1 MDSLIRAIA
10 LTLGAVT
17 ATAYPV
23 NYGPFAGDAEV
34 ERVELTELT
43 TKPWVAATNGP
54 LRGYAFT
61 IPEQEESR
69 LIVGFTR
76 ESRAMFAV
84 MMVNGKTVMPLQ
96 TIDDF
101 ATFSG
106 LSVYSGDLNLDEVAD
121 LAIFTYCSAACGLAT
136 AVCNL
141 TFVLSSA
148 EGYAPVTVTTM
159 FAELDSFVVVDRQP
173 CFILVSLEGVDECN
187 DGRNHNFWVYNLL
200 TFDKDGVRVA
210 NDMHA
215 AFPKTI
221 WYTFK
226 PNHSETTI
234 ITDEQKAKLHK
245 ESLTGFYRRKTKE
258 LTDEE
263 PQLRQQE

>member
-96 TIDDF
+96 TIDVF

-159 FAELDSFVVVDRQP
+159 FAE
-173 CFILVSLEGVDECN
+173 
-187 DGRNHNFWVYNLL
+187 
-200 TFDKDGVRVA
+200 
-210 NDMHA
+210 
-215 AFPKTI
+215 
-221 WYTFK
+221 
-226 PNHSETTI
+226 
-234 ITDEQKAKLHK
+234 
-245 ESLTGFYRRKTKE
+245 
-258 LTDEE
+258 
-263 PQLRQQE
+263 